1 MNFPLVRKVSIACV
15 LLLSA
20 CGGNEFGDVSVDI
33 TTPSLPPAV
42 GLQGDGRLG
51 ELTRWTKDTYGV
63 PAMGVVVVIDGQVV
77 DQAAEGLRSADD
89 IVAVTVTD
97 RWHLGS
103 LTKSMT
109 ATLAAALVEQSVL
122 SWETTPLDVWPE
134 LDQSIHPSLRSI
146 TLRQL
151 LSHTAGIRRVNAA
164 PSQYGDAAAGT
175 RVEKRRAFAAELLA
189 ETPSSPVG
197 TESYSNGGYIIA
209 GAMMETLMTASWENL
224 MSDYVFAPL
233 SMNETGFGAPGT
245 AALLNEPYGHWDSGN
260 RYDPV
265 PPGPDA
271 DNPQVFGPA
280 GTVHSTFADYA
291 KYIAAHVDG
300 ANGVD
305 GFITAASFDT
315 LHTPVDNGSALGWGV
330 IDSEEFP
337 GRTELAHSGSNGR
350 WFAVVR
356 ILPELDGG
364 ALLVVN
370 AGGSAA
376 EDAIDELAGILAERY
391 RNAQ

>member
-1 MNFPLVRKVSIACV
+1 MKSSLVRKVFVACT

-20 CGGNEFGDVSVDI
+20 CGDNEIGNVSI
-33 TTPSLPPAV
+33 NIPPPTLPPAI

-51 ELTRWTKDTYGV
+51 ELTRWTKETYDV
-63 PAMGVVVVIDGQVV
+63 PAMGVVVVIDGQVIE
-77 DQAAEGLRSADD
+77 QAAEGLRSVDD
-89 IVAVTVTD
+89 SVAVTDSD

-122 SWETTPLDVWPE
+122 SLETTPLDVWPE
-134 LDQSIHPSLRSI
+134 LDQAIHPSLRSI

-164 PSQYGDAAAGT
+164 PSQYGDAASGT
-175 RVEKRRAFAAELLA
+175 LVEKRRAFAADLLG
-189 ETPSSPVG
+189 ESPSSAVG

-209 GAMMETLMTASWENL
+209 GAMMETMMTAPWEEL
-224 MSDYVFAPL
+224 ITDYVFAPL
-233 SMNETGFGAPGT
+233 SMNNTGFGAPGS
-245 AALLNEPYGHWDSGN
+245 AAALNEPYGHWDLGN
-260 RYDPV
+260 RYEPV
-265 PPGPDA
+265 LPGPDA

-280 GTVHSTFADYA
+280 GTVHATLADYA
-291 KYIAAHVDG
+291 KFITAHVDG
-300 ANGVD
+300 ANGFD
-305 GFITAASFDT
+305 GFITAASFDV

-356 ILPELDGG
+356 ILPELNGG

-370 AGGSAA
+370 AGGNMA
-376 EDAIDELAGILAERY
+376 EDAIDELAGILADRY

>member
-1 MNFPLVRKVSIACV
+1 MKPSRVRKVIIACA

-20 CGGNEFGDVSVDI
+20 CGGNEIGNFSVEI
-33 TTPSLPPAV
+33 PSPTPPPAV

-51 ELTRWTKDTYGV
+51 EITRWAKDTYGV
-63 PAMGVVVVIDGQVV
+63 PAMGVVVVIGGQVI
-77 DQAAEGLRSADD
+77 DQAAEGLRSANDS
-89 IVAVTVTD
+89 VAVTVND
-97 RWHLGS
+97 RWHIGS

-109 ATLAAALVEQSVL
+109 AMLAGALVEQSVL

-175 RVEKRRAFAAELLA
+175 RVEKRRYFAAELLA
-189 ETPSSPVG
+189 EPPSSPVG

-209 GAMMETLMTASWENL
+209 GAMMETLMTAPWENL
-224 MSDYVFAPL
+224 MTDYVFAPL
-233 SMNETGFGAPGT
+233 SMNDTGFGPPGT
-245 AALLNEPYGHWDSGN
+245 AAALNEPYGHWDRGN

-265 PPGPDA
+265 SPGPDA

-280 GTVHSTFADYA
+280 GTVHTTLADYA

-305 GFITAASFDT
+305 GFITAATFDV

-330 IDSEEFP
+330 INSEEFP
-337 GRTELAHSGSNGR
+337 GLTELAHGGSNGR
-350 WFAVVR
+350 WLAIVR
-356 ILPELDGG
+356 ILPELQGG
-364 ALLVVN
+364 ALIVVN
-370 AGGSAA
+370 AGGSVA
-376 EDAIDELAGILAERY
+376 ENASNELAGIVADRY